1 MNYHQHLYR
10 TRALM
15 DEVMTAMNN
24 LAGTGGRNLGNRD
37 FRTIVQ
43 RRGEFQKRLRDCFY
57 DMCICS
63 EKGSGENH

>member
-24 LAGTGGRNLGNRD
+24 LAGTGGRNLGIRD

-43 RRGEFQKRLRDCFY
+43 RRGEF
-57 DMCICS
+57 
-63 EKGSGENH
+63 ETTP